1 MTKLKLKVSIDY
13 MNQKAILIDVRTPEE
28 FSQGHYKGAINFD
41 LNLTMRGKLPNISK
55 DAKVEVYCRSGG
67 RAEAAKQILNSAGFN
82 DAENIGG
89 YQA

>member
-1 MTKLKLKVSIDY
+1 M
-13 MNQKAILIDVRTPEE
+13 M
-28 FSQGHYKGAINFD
+28 QGE
-41 LNLTMRGKLPNISK
+41 LPNLPK
-55 DAKVEVYCRSGG
+55 DAKIEVYCRSGG

>member
-1 MTKLKLKVSIDY
+1 M
-13 MNQKAILIDVRTPEE
+13 LIDVRNPEE
-28 FSQGHYKGAINFD
+28 FNQGHYKGAINFD
-41 LNLTMRGKLPNISK
+41 LNLMMQGELPNLPK
-55 DAKVEVYCRSGG
+55 DAKIEVYCRSGG

>member
-1 MTKLKLKVSIDY
+1 
-13 MNQKAILIDVRTPEE
+13 MNQKTILIDVRTPKE
-28 FSQGHYKGAINFD
+28 FNQGHYKGAINFD
-41 LNLTMRGKLPNISK
+41 LNLMMQGELPNLPK
-55 DAKVEVYCRSGG
+55 DAKIEVYCRGGG